1 MQSLQ
6 DWSCL
11 KHQYSDA
18 SGTVA
23 TLGPDDQPVSNI
35 TPGTCKFV
43 GLVDQPSQAGSY
55 SDPNSSP
62 QHDYRENV
70 SHESVEHISASQS
83 RCCLGNPKYF
93 NCSCPVPM
101 TRRDSPPGTAAFI
114 TWVVLRV
121 RVPFRILFIRVP
133 YLFWGT

>member
-11 KHQYSDA
+11 KHQYSDS
-18 SGTVA
+18 SGNVA

-55 SDPNSSP
+55 SDPSSSP
-62 QHDYRENV
+62 RHDYRENV
-70 SHESVEHISASQS
+70 S
-83 RCCLGNPKYF
+83 
-93 NCSCPVPM
+93 
-101 TRRDSPPGTAAFI
+101 
-114 TWVVLRV
+114 RV
-121 RVPFRILFIRVP
+121 RGAHLGKPVSMLPWKSKIFQLQLSRP
-133 YLFWGT
+133 YDQA